1 MLAYYTSLVKREEL
15 VKRLSEDG
23 NDLASLAN
31 DLVCELK
38 VFTAA
43 CNNRNIES
51 CLEALN
57 KANELVKVLSA
68 MTLNV
73 ESNYKSYVS
82 SLVPQEE
89 RTEQKQEEV
98 KAEEKEPTSTTEP
111 SQLVTLLEAVRSLKE
126 MKDSLDK

>member
-73 ESNYKSYVS
+73 ENNYKSYVS
-82 SLVPQEE
+82 SLLPQESQV
-89 RTEQKQEEV
+89 EQKQEEQ
-98 KAEEKEPTSTTEP
+98 KIEEKSPVAEKDIP
-111 SQLVTLLEAVRSLKE
+111 SIFEAIKVLKE
-126 MKDSLDK
+126 IKDSIDK